1 MSKNDKRELIKWA
14 VDEDGFLEKLRQFEP
29 QFTAEFGFHHERFLN
44 QIKRMWNKCEFV
56 PTDVLGGFFSCKEE
70 YDCLLS
76 MKEDFENRINT
87 AIDAIEKLQNGVS
100 DKTLATELD
109 KIKCGLWQ
117 TGEDER
123 WLEFFWHIERN
134 TEKLK
139 QENNEAY
146 QAFHDELA
154 ENAKHL
160 PEEKKPLLKRL
171 LAALKCSK

>member
-29 QFTAEFGFHHERFLN
+29 QFTAEFGFHHQHFYMQLFGGLVE
-44 QIKRMWNKCEFV
+44 M
-56 PTDVLGGFFSCKEE
+56 PTKYILVGKFQACQDE
-70 YDCLLS
+70 YAALLAI
-76 MKEDFENRINT
+76 KEDFENRINT

-123 WLEFFWHIERN
+123 WLEFFWHIERD